1 MVKIVT
7 VANKRTF
14 EREMN
19 AMFEERKLVFVDLLK
34 WNLPVTG
41 GRYEIDEFDDDA
53 AIYLLMSR
61 DDGSHLGSMR
71 LLRTDRP
78 HILSSFFG
86 YLCADDVPAA
96 SDALEVTRLCLSPRL
111 RASERRWVRDR
122 LISAL
127 ADYALSHEIRTLTG
141 VARTSW
147 LSQIVRMGWRCDVLG
162 DPQLVD
168 GAMTGAFR
176 IHVDADTTRGLGDM
190 GIYVPGTIAPD
201 QVPSRVDA
209 EPTGPRLE
217 RENEA
222 APVSAESAQRFEAAE
237 FWVARLLDQ
246 GFCII
251 PDAISTAQVEALNSD
266 LDARFAATPFCE
278 GGFYGPRTKRFGSLL
293 KRSPAA
299 AEFIAHPLVLA
310 ITEKV
315 LGPWCDRFNL
325 NLSQGI
331 EIHPGAPA
339 QFPHRDQ
346 DMWRGEKGRI
356 EYLVN
361 VMWPLSD
368 FTAENGATRIWPGSH
383 HPGALDMA
391 PHDPL
396 IAAEMSPGSVL
407 LFLGST
413 LHAAGGN
420 YASSVRRG
428 LIVSYCLGWL
438 KPFENQWLCY
448 PPEIARRFAPE
459 LARLVGY
466 SQHRPNLG
474 NYEGQ
479 CPSILLRGDPP
490 DYIAAADALRPDQ
503 QAELTAFMAEQS
515 TGRSRGGS
523 APADL

>member
-1 MVKIVT
+1 MVKIIT
-7 VANKRTF
+7 AENKRYF
-14 EREMN
+14 EQEIL

-34 WNLPVTG
+34 WNILVTD

-53 AIYLLMSR
+53 AIYVLMSH

-78 HILSSFFG
+78 HILGSFFG
-86 YLCADDVPAA
+86 YLCADGVPAGA
-96 SDALEVTRLCLSPRL
+96 DTLEVTRLCLSPRL

-127 ADYALSHEIRTLTG
+127 TDYALSQGIATLTG

-162 DPQLVD
+162 NPQLVD
-168 GAMTGAFR
+168 GTMVGAFR
-176 IHVDADTTRGLGDM
+176 IHVDGTTPQSLGNM
-190 GIYVPGTIAPD
+190 GIYVPDTIVPD
-201 QVPSRVDA
+201 RDTSQGNVARASSRPDDGNEPASVAA
-209 EPTGPRLE
+209 EP
-217 RENEA
+217 A
-222 APVSAESAQRFEAAE
+222 QSPVPAE
-237 FWVARLLDQ
+237 FWAARLLDQ

-266 LDARFAATPFCE
+266 LEARFAATPFCE

-299 AEFIAHPLVLA
+299 VEFIAHPLVLA
-310 ITEKV
+310 ITQKV

-346 DMWRGEKGRI
+346 DMWQGEKGRV
-356 EYLVN
+356 EYLLN

-383 HPGALDMA
+383 HPGAADLA
-391 PHDPL
+391 PHEPP

-448 PPEIARRFAPE
+448 PPEVARRFDPE
-459 LARLVGY
+459 LAKLVGY

-479 CPSILLRGDPP
+479 CPSILLQGDPP

-503 QAELTAFMAEQS
+503 QAELAAFMAEQLVA
-515 TGRSRGGS
+515 GMGEAA
-523 APADL
+523 APG

>member
-1 MVKIVT
+1 MVKIIT
-7 VANKRTF
+7 VANKWTF

-19 AMFEERKLVFVDLLK
+19 AMFEERKLVFIDLLK
-34 WNLPVTG
+34 WNIPVTD

-53 AIYLLMSR
+53 AIYLLMSH

-78 HILSSFFG
+78 HILGSFFG
-86 YLCADDVPAA
+86 DLCADGVPTG
-96 SDALEVTRLCLSPRL
+96 SDTLEVTRLCLAPRL

-127 ADYALSHEIRTLTG
+127 ADYALSQGITTLTG

-162 DPQLVD
+162 EPRLVN
-168 GAMTGAFR
+168 GTMIGAFR
-176 IHVDADTTRGLGDM
+176 IHVDEETTRGLGNM
-190 GIYVPGTIAPD
+190 GIYVSGTIVPD
-201 QVPSRVDA
+201 LGQPRDDVERD
-209 EPTGPRLE
+209 GFRLE
-217 RENEA
+217 DGHEA
-222 APVSAESAQRFEAAE
+222 ASEAAE
-237 FWVARLLDQ
+237 LSPRFDDVDFWAARLRDQ

-251 PDAISTAQVEALNSD
+251 PDAISTAQVEALNAD
-266 LDARFAATPFCE
+266 LDTRFAATPFCE

-293 KRSPAA
+293 RRSAA
-299 AEFIAHPLVLA
+299 VAEFVAHPLVLA
-310 ITEKV
+310 IAEKV
-315 LGPWCDRFNL
+315 LGPFCDRFNL

-346 DMWRGEKGRI
+346 DMWQGEKGRI

-361 VMWPLSD
+361 VIWPLSD

-383 HPGALDMA
+383 HPGALDLA
-391 PHDPL
+391 PTDPP

-448 PPEIARRFAPE
+448 PPEIARAFDPE
-459 LARLVGY
+459 LAKLVGY

-479 CPSILLRGDPP
+479 CPSILLRGDT
-490 DYIAAADALRPDQ
+490 
-503 QAELTAFMAEQS
+503 QAELAAFMAELS
-515 TGRSRGGS
+515 AGATGEAGVPR
-523 APADL
+523 